1 MGRAIA
7 RFRLNSLLR
16 HLVLLALSAAFVL
29 PFLWMIA
36 TSLKPNKQILA
47 FPPVWIPDPIQWS
60 NYSKALD
67 SVPFFRYAGNTAT
80 ICALTIV
87 GALLSNSIVAYGFS
101 CIRWKGRDP
110 LFVLVL
116 ASLMLPYQVTMIPL
130 FILFSKIHWTNT
142 YLPLT
147 VPAFFGNAFYIFLL
161 RQFFRGIPQDYLD
174 AARMEGA
181 REFQIFYQIVLPLAR
196 PVLITVALFQ
206 FLFAWNDFLGPLLY
220 LNDERKYTLSL
231 GLANMQSALGLSQF
245 GQIMAVA
252 TMTVVPVL
260 VAFIVA
266 QRFFIQGIATSGL
279 KG

>member
-1 MGRAIA
+1 MGSASA
-7 RFRLNSLLR
+7 RFLVKSIFR
-16 HLVLLALSAAFVL
+16 HLVLLTLSAAFIL
-29 PFLWMIA
+29 PFLWMVA
-36 TSLKPNKQILA
+36 TSLKANKQILA
-47 FPPVWIPDPIQWS
+47 FPPVWIPDPLQWS
-60 NYSKALD
+60 NYTDALD

-80 ICALTIV
+80 ICAFTII
-87 GALLSNSIVAYGFS
+87 GALISNSIVAYGFA
-101 CIRWKGRDP
+101 CIRWKGRDAI
-110 LFVLVL
+110 FVLVL

-130 FILFSKIHWTNT
+130 FILFSRIHWTNT
-142 YLPLT
+142 YLPLI
-147 VPAFFGNAFYIFLL
+147 VPAFFGNTFYIFLL

-252 TMTVVPVL
+252 TLTVVPVL
-260 VAFIVA
+260 AAFIVA